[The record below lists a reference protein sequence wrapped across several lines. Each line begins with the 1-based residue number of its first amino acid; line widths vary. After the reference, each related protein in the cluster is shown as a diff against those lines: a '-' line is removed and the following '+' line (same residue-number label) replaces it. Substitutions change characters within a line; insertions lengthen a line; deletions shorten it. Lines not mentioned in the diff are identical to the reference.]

1 MTRAGT
7 HPDDDDTDTR
17 TGARHKD
24 SDTGTGTGGG
34 ARYTDTGTDTD
45 TDTRTGT
52 GAGSGPHR
60 ALERI
65 LAERYTC
72 RQFLPDPVPRAVVE
86 ELLRLAQRTPSWCNT
101 QPWHVHLTEGAATDR
116 LRTRLLAH
124 VESGALPAPDFA
136 FPDQYTGAY
145 RERRRECGRRL
156 HESLGIRRDDQEAR
170 LRQLLRNFELFDA
183 PHVALV
189 TTEADLGV
197 YGAVDCGL
205 YIGTFLLAAQS
216 LGLAAAPQA
225 ALASCSGFLRDHFSL
240 PPGRRVVAGIA
251 FGYADPGH
259 PVNSF
264 RTDRED
270 AESAT
275 TWHSD

>member
-1 MTRAGT
+1 MTPAGT
-7 HPDDDDTDTR
+7 HPDSDTPHR
-17 TGARHKD
+17 TGAD
-24 SDTGTGTGGG
+24 GGADGDIGPGTGL
-34 ARYTDTGTDTD
+34 
-45 TDTRTGT
+45 
-52 GAGSGPHR
+52 HR
-60 ALERI
+60 ALDRI
-65 LAERYTC
+65 LAERFTC
-72 RQFLPDPVPRAVVE
+72 RQFRPDPVPRAVVE

-101 QPWHVHLTEGAATDR
+101 QPWHVHLTEGAATER
-116 LRTRLLAH
+116 LRTRLTAH
-124 VESGALPAPDFA
+124 VATGTPAPDFP
-136 FPDQYTGAY
+136 FPVQYTGAY
-145 RERRRECGRRL
+145 RERRRACGHQL
-156 HESLGIRRDDQEAR
+156 YDSLGIRKDDQEAR
-170 LRQLLRNFELFDA
+170 LIQLLRNFELFDA

-225 ALASCSGFLRDHFSL
+225 ALASYSDFLRDHFAL

-259 PVNSF
+259 PVNGF
-264 RTDRED
+264 RTGRED
-270 AESAT
+270 TGNAT